1 MILCKVLEQGDS
13 SDARVVD
20 RAGAL
25 GEQLRTVKRQRD
37 DEEEER
43 QPRSIKRHSD
53 NEQDEDEERQRRR
66 IKRQSDDEQDGRLR
80 KASGEPDSPIV
91 ID

>member
-1 MILCKVLEQGDS
+1 MPFEHMIMCKVLEQGHS

-20 RAGAL
+20 RAGGL
-25 GEQLRTVKRQRD
+25 GEQQSIKRQRD
-37 DEEEER
+37 D
-43 QPRSIKRHSD
+43 D
-53 NEQDEDEERQRRR
+53 DEERQQRP
-66 IKRQSDDEQDGRLR
+66 IKQQHDDKQDERLR